1 MSFDNLCKLLSEKHP
16 ETFASWVLGTPQT
29 VVKVLKTELSIEPI
43 RADYVTFLQLEGRIL
58 HLEFQTQL
66 ESTPPLPLRMLDY
79 WVRLYRL
86 YRLPITQVVVLLLPP
101 APGTII
107 ETAFTVENTRHEYRV
122 IRMWEENPEMFLN
135 DPALLPLAPL
145 TATTQPQQLLQRVV
159 QQVSQVEPTQRPE
172 ISAYTQI
179 LAGLKYRKDLIRQ
192 IFREGM
198 MRESVIYQE
207 ILAEGE
213 QRGEERGLQRG
224 EQIGQQRERSLI
236 LRLITR
242 RVGELPQDIS
252 DRLNTLSLEQLE
264 NLGEALLDFTSL
276 ADLVL
281 WLDTH

>member
-29 VVKVLKTELSIEPI
+29 GVTVLKTELSIEPI

-58 HLEFQTQL
+58 HLEFQTKL

-101 APGTII
+101 KDEI
-107 ETAFTVENTRHEYRV
+107 EIATAFTVENTRHEYRV
-122 IRMWEENPEMFLN
+122 IKMWEENPEPFLQ
-135 DPALLPLAPL
+135 DSALLPLASL
-145 TATTQPQQLLQRVV
+145 TATNQPPVLLEQIVQRVNQV
-159 QQVSQVEPTQRPE
+159 QTTQRPE

-179 LAGLKYRKDLIRQ
+179 LAGLKFKKDLIRRL
-192 IFREGM
+192 FREGM

-207 ILAEGE
+207 ILEEGE
-213 QRGEERGLQRG
+213 QRGEQRG
-224 EQIGQQRERSLI
+224 RQEGRQEGERSLV
-236 LRLITR
+236 LRQLTR
-242 RVGELPQDIS
+242 KVGELPPRMREQVE
-252 DRLNTLSLEQLE
+252 TLTLEQLE

-276 ADLVL
+276 LDLEA
-281 WLDTH
+281 WLANK